1 MNNTL
6 INRKARFNYSIE
18 HTYNSGIVLVG
29 SEVKSIRE
37 GMLNF
42 NDSYCLFVNNE
53 LWVRG
58 LYISENKFGQ
68 QIDPS
73 RDRKIL
79 LNKKELSKLRN
90 TIKEKGYTIVPLK
103 VFFNENNLVKME
115 IGVGRGKKDYDKRET
130 IKKRD
135 SEREVKKLVTT

>member
-6 INRKARFNYSIE
+6 FNRKAKFNYLIE
-18 HTYNSGIVLVG
+18 DTYNSGIVLVG
-29 SEVKSIRE
+29 CEVKSIRE

-58 LYISENKFGQ
+58 LYISENKYGQ

-73 RDRKIL
+73 RDRKLL
-79 LNKKELSKLRN
+79 LNKRELTKIQN
-90 TIKEKGYTIVPLK
+90 TIKERGYTIVPLK
-103 VFFNENNLVKME
+103 VFFNEHNIVKME
-115 IGVGRGKKDYDKRET
+115 IGIGRGKKDYDKRET
-130 IKKRD
+130 IKKRE
-135 SEREVKKLVTT
+135 SERTIRNSVTT